1 MILHASLAAP
11 ATEGHA
17 MSDDNRSRTPTATSE
32 DHADFGQVWVSAHG
46 EECGLSD
53 AAAWI
58 DDGVFIIRSTEFDVM
73 AEDEDFKEA
82 LNLFANRIFDYA
94 GMLGELV
101 SENRA
106 TPAERETLADL
117 SSRVIP
123 WMTAVERASNRLH
136 FRLPRLRNTRTGHW
150 QHRATRASDSSR
162 LSVA

>member
-1 MILHASLAAP
+1 
-11 ATEGHA
+11 
-17 MSDDNRSRTPTATSE
+17 MSDDNRSRVPTATSE
-32 DHADFGQVWVSAHG
+32 ESADLGRVSVSARG
-46 EECGLSD
+46 EQCVLSD
-53 AAAWI
+53 AAAWLE
-58 DDGVFIIRSTEFDVM
+58 DGVFVIRSTEFDVM

-82 LNLFANRIFDYA
+82 LDLFANRIFDYA
-94 GMLGELV
+94 DMLGTLV
-101 SENRA
+101 SDNRA

-150 QHRATRASDSSR
+150 QHRATQASGSSR